1 VIERLKNAISGAKN
15 TTQVLT
21 IEECSKEQ
29 VGNFCVI
36 ICSDLENLQGR
47 AGQNDM

>member
-1 VIERLKNAISGAKN
+1 LRNAQYKQA
-15 TTQVLT
+15 
-21 IEECSKEQ
+21 
-29 VGNFCVI
+29 GNFCVI